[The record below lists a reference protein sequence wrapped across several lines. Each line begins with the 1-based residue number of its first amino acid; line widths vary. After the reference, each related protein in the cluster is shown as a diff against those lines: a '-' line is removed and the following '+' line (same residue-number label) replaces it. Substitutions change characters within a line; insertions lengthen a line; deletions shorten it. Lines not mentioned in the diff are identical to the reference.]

1 MWQGL
6 HCVGHARG
14 HRVIHARVFVTETR
28 VEERQVLHPE
38 VAWIAVGTPLP
49 VVHHEKVPG
58 ERGLHVEPRRHAQ
71 ERLGEPCRQ
80 RRAFGC
86 RIGAQMR
93 ERAQQDEELGGLTVI
108 GQVRL
113 RQRHRLRWRL
123 DKVGVQRRVP
133 GQALA
138 LARAE
143 QPRGEGHFQGVVL
156 EKRVGGGFREE
167 GGDARQP
174 FFQRREFPPE
184 RYTEPSR
191 CDEPPFAGDES
202 FPSRRRPRQ
211 HCGQLGVHR
220 GERLA
225 QAAQS
230 HSHVSFRVAFRSDVI
245 GHEAT
250 LP

>member
-1 MWQGL
+1 
-6 HCVGHARG
+6 
-14 HRVIHARVFVTETR
+14 
-28 VEERQVLHPE
+28 
-38 VAWIAVGTPLP
+38 
-49 VVHHEKVPG
+49 
-58 ERGLHVEPRRHAQ
+58 
-71 ERLGEPCRQ
+71 
-80 RRAFGC
+80 
-86 RIGAQMR
+86 MR

-113 RQRHRLRWRL
+113 RQRDRLRWRL
-123 DKVGVQRRVP
+123 DKVGVQRRVS

-225 QAAQS
+225 QGWREVGTAAGTRASVVDQTRNEHFTS
-230 HSHVSFRVAFRSDVI
+230 NIMFQNKYLSYHPFFRSVRKMSECF
-245 GHEAT
+245 GQ
-250 LP
+250 